1 MGKRVIHDTE
11 MTIDEDTGEI
21 TIKFPGWRENPARMF
36 SFFPGQGSG
45 QGFPLTGNTIDITD
59 SNIMSVGSSTNPGI
73 NVADDYFNIGLNG
86 QVPNGDVDLS
96 MSPNADGTG
105 KSSFVIYTKSDLIAK
120 WQDDNGTKK
129 YGVFDKAIF
138 PNVQPSA
145 VTIPVDLPTALIAI
159 EEIIVAMKS
168 LGHMEDPV

>member
-1 MGKRVIHDTE
+1 MGLRHVHDLE
-11 MTIDEDTGEI
+11 MFFDEDSGEI
-21 TIKFPGWRENPARMF
+21 TIRRPGWRTDPTKIVT
-36 SFFPGQGSG
+36 FFPGAGSG
-45 QGFPLTGNTIDITD
+45 QGFPLIGNTIDISID
-59 SNIMSVGSSTNPGI
+59 NIMSVGSSTNPGI

-86 QVPNGDVDLS
+86 QVPNGDVDIS

-129 YGVFDKAIF
+129 YGVFDKAIS

-159 EEIIVAMKS
+159 EEIIIAMKS